1 MCSGLIPAPPVY
13 ITEHG
18 VLWNGISVWLLQ
30 VSCPRYVPSQLH
42 VHLLTDRVRET
53 EKLLTQDKGYLTI
66 VKKSVCYWNCSHTR
80 SKTTTASATR
90 KKINF
95 IPENLLMKPNISMR
109 LNWNSIR
116 CWESCLKSV
125 EWLREIT
132 YEISLVCSEKIFM
145 LWKGAVN

>member
-66 VKKSVCYWNCSHTR
+66 VKNQCAIEIVLTLDPKPPLHQLLE
-80 SKTTTASATR
+80 R
-90 KKINF
+90 K
-95 IPENLLMKPNISMR
+95 LTLSQR
-109 LNWNSIR
+109 
-116 CWESCLKSV
+116 
-125 EWLREIT
+125 T
-132 YEISLVCSEKIFM
+132 Y
-145 LWKGAVN
+145 